1 MGVPMVDIYADV
13 PTARRAF
20 VQSDA
25 FGARLQRRYRSER
38 WFQRAGVVAISFAGL
53 MLVFLLATIVFNG
66 YTAFWQSRCDVEVY
80 FDPEAISP
88 TGATDPAVL
97 AAGDYPALVRGV
109 LLEQVPGA
117 AGRDDKRALM
127 ELISSAAAYSLREMV
142 MADPKL
148 IGTRRMVS
156 LLASDNTDQLVK
168 GHIAHGGTEAERTL
182 TDRQV
187 RWIDELSAKGVL
199 KTHFSLDV
207 LTQPNSRQPEQAGMW
222 GALIG
227 SLMTMLVTLALSVPI
242 GIAAAVYLEEFAPKN
257 PWTDIIEVNINNLA
271 AVPSIVFGMLGL
283 SMFLN
288 FFGLPRSSALIGGIV
303 LALMTLPTIII
314 ASRAALKSVPPSI
327 REAAFGIGASP
338 LQVVIHHVLPLA
350 APGILTG
357 TILGLARALGE
368 TAPLLLIGMVAFVV
382 DVPHAVSDP
391 STVLPVQIYMWSGA
405 PERGWIERTSAAI
418 MLLLG
423 FLIIMNAV
431 AVFLRRRFER
441 RW

>member
-1 MGVPMVDIYADV
+1 MVDIYADV
-13 PTARRAF
+13 PTTRRAF
-20 VQSDA
+20 LQSDA
-25 FGARLQRRYRSER
+25 FGARLQRRYRAER
-38 WFQRAGVVAISFAGL
+38 WFQRAGIAAISFAGL
-53 MLVFLLATIVFNG
+53 MLVFLLSTIVLNG
-66 YTAFWQSRCDVEVY
+66 YTAFWQSRFDVPVY

-88 TGATDPAVL
+88 SGSTDPAVL
-97 AAGDYPALVRGV
+97 AAGNYPALVRSA
-109 LLEQVPGA
+109 LLEQVPDA
-117 AGRDDKRALM
+117 ASRDDKRALM
-127 ELISSAAAYSLREMV
+127 EVVSSAAAYTLRDMV
-142 MADPKL
+142 LANPKL
-148 IGTRRMVS
+148 IGTRQTVS

-168 GHIAHGGTEAERTL
+168 GHIAHGGTESERTL
-182 TDRQV
+182 TNRQV
-187 RWIDELSAKGVL
+187 HWIDELTAKGAL
-199 KTHFSLDV
+199 NTHFSLDV
-207 LTQPNSRQPEQAGMW
+207 LTQSNSRQPEQAGMW
-222 GALIG
+222 GALVG
-227 SLMTMLVTLALSVPI
+227 SLMTMLVTLLLSVPI
-242 GIAAAVYLEEFAPKN
+242 GVAAAVYLEEFAPKN
-257 PWTDIIEVNINNLA
+257 RWTDLIEVNINNLA

-288 FFGLPRSSALIGGIV
+288 FFGMPRSSALIGGIV

-327 REAAFGIGASP
+327 REAALGIGASP

-350 APGILTG
+350 APGVLTG

-382 DVPHAVSDP
+382 DVPQSISDP

-431 AVFLRRRFER
+431 AVLLRRRFER

>member
-1 MGVPMVDIYADV
+1 MTDLTTGE
-13 PTARRAF
+13 TALKRSTYQSEAF
-20 VQSDA
+20 E
-25 FGARLQRRYRSER
+25 ARLRQRYRSER
-38 WFQRAGVVAISFAGL
+38 WFRRAGIGAIAFAGL
-53 MLVFLLATIVFNG
+53 MLVVLLTTIVLNG
-66 YTAFWQSRCDVEVY
+66 YTAFWQSRFDVAVY
-80 FDPEAISP
+80 FDPEAITPSGS
-88 TGATDPAVL
+88 TEPAVL
-97 AAGDYPALVRGV
+97 SAGDYPALVRSA
-109 LLEQVPGA
+109 LMEQLPDA
-117 AGRDDKRALM
+117 TGRDGKRALM
-127 ELISSAAAYSLREMV
+127 ELVSTAAGYTLREMV

-148 IGTRRMVS
+148 IGTRRTVS

-168 GHIAHGGTEAERTL
+168 GHIVHGGVESERTL

-187 RWIDELSAKGVL
+187 RWIDELRAKGVL

-227 SLMTMLVTLALSVPI
+227 SIFTMLVTLALAVPI
-242 GIAAAVYLEEFAPKN
+242 GVAAAVYLEEFASKN
-257 PWTDIIEVNINNLA
+257 RWTDLIEVNINNLA
-271 AVPSIVFGMLGL
+271 AVPSIVFGLLGL

-288 FFGLPRSSALIGGIV
+288 FFGMPRSSALIGGIV

-314 ASRAALKSVPPSI
+314 AARAALKSVPPSI
-327 REAAFGIGASP
+327 REAALGIGASP
-338 LQVVIHHVLPLA
+338 LQVVLHHVLPLA

-382 DVPHAVSDP
+382 DVPGTLSDP
-391 STVLPVQIYMWSGA
+391 STVLPVQIFMWADA

-423 FLIIMNAV
+423 FLILMNAV
-431 AVFLRRRFER
+431 AVLLRKKFER